1 MGTRAVYT
9 FKSHGEAFH
18 VYKHWDNQP
27 ICAAGFISAACLKAW
42 DLPRFEADE
51 FAAGFIAANKD
62 KAGDIRLVKTAKEVA
77 DAAYFYTVEHDGKSI
92 VVTCKD
98 YKGARLFKGPLG
110 TFSTWALAYDEAY

>member
-9 FKSHGEAFH
+9 FKSHGESFH

-51 FAAGFIAANKD
+51 FSAGFIAANKE
-62 KAGDIRLVKTAKEVA
+62 KPGDVRLIKSPKQCG
-77 DAAYFYTVEHDGKSI
+77 DAAYFYTVEHDGKSLVI
-92 VVTCKD
+92 TCKGHD
-98 YKGARLFKGPLG
+98 GKRIFKGSLG
-110 TFSTWALAYDEAY
+110 SFSTWAAAYDEAY